1 MSKAFSRLRQLLIK
15 PIRLPHAA
23 PFVAAEG
30 QPPIFGFNSE
40 RDDIVRE
47 VVSRVQMR
55 LKAEGRP
62 LEYAINEVALD
73 EVRRL
78 ESQRDDEARLHL
90 GRWRA
95 MLRRCGKMSD
105 AEKATAL
112 REVCEHYARDV
123 AGNFDPR
130 VYAVAT
136 RAVPHALSAILKPS
150 SVKADVGQL
159 GLGPVAVDELM
170 RTEGELDL
178 LRRLWKK
185 GTLVFVPTHSS
196 NLDSVALG
204 YALMREQ
211 LPPVVYGAG
220 KNLFSNPIVSFFMH
234 NLGAYRVDRRIRAV
248 LYKDVLKTYAGV
260 MVERGYHSLFFPG
273 GTRSRSGLVEQRL
286 KLGLAGSAVEAFS
299 RNAVRGAMRPV
310 YFVPTTINYS
320 LVLEGETLIEDW
332 LKESGRARYIIEDD
346 EFSQI
351 ERWIAFFKKLGE
363 MEAPCTIR
371 FGRPVDPFGNT
382 IDDDGSSVGPHG
394 RPVDP
399 VGYVTRDGHAV
410 LDARRDAA
418 YTRELGQLLAERY
431 ETETV
436 LMATQVVSHVLFRT
450 LVQKAPGLDLF
461 GRLRLRGDVAV
472 TRDELRADL
481 GATLEKLRALESAG
495 AVRLSRLTRSA
506 APDQLVDRV
515 KAALSGYH
523 QRTVLTETNG
533 TLTLDDPTMLLYY
546 QNRLVAYAERV
557 ASDAQLPAAREIARI
572 GRATGAS

>member
-1 MSKAFSRLRQLLIK
+1 VSKVGSALRQLLTK
-15 PIRLPHAA
+15 PLRLPHLA
-23 PFVAAEG
+23 PFVAEPG

-40 RDDIVRE
+40 RGDIVRE
-47 VVSRVQMR
+47 VVTRVQAR
-55 LKAEGRP
+55 LKAEGKP
-62 LEYAINEVALD
+62 LEYALNEVAID

-78 ESQRDDEARLHL
+78 EGQRDDEARLHL
-90 GRWRA
+90 GRWRG
-95 MLRRCGKMSD
+95 LLKRCGRMND
-105 AEKATAL
+105 AEKAEAL
-112 REVCEHYARDV
+112 REVAEHYASDV

-130 VYAVAT
+130 VYAMAT
-136 RAVPHALSAILKPS
+136 RAIPHGLSAILKPS
-150 SVKADVGQL
+150 SVPADVGRL

-178 LRRLWKK
+178 LRKLWTK

-234 NLGAYRVDRRIRAV
+234 NLGAYRVDRRIRAA

-273 GTRSRSGLVEQRL
+273 GTRSRSGLVERRL

-299 RNAVRGAMRPV
+299 RNTVRGAPRPV

-332 LKESGRARYIIEDD
+332 LKESGKARYIIEDD

-351 ERWIAFFKKLGE
+351 DRWLAFFRKLGE

-371 FGRPVDPFGNT
+371 FGRPIDPFGNVV
-382 IDDDGSSVGPHG
+382 DDEGHSIGPHG

-399 VGYVTRDGHAV
+399 TGYVRRDGQAT
-410 LDARRDAA
+410 LDLRRDAA
-418 YTRELGQLLAERY
+418 YTRELGQLLAERF

-436 LMATQVVSHVLFRT
+436 LMATQVVSHVLFRA
-450 LVQKAPGLDLF
+450 LVQRSPGLDLF
-461 GRLRLRGDVAV
+461 GRLRLRGDVAL
-472 TRDELRADL
+472 TREELRSDL
-481 GATLEKLRALESAG
+481 GATLERLRELESTG
-495 AVRLSRLTRSA
+495 AVRLSRLCRTA
-506 APDQLVDRV
+506 APDELLDRV
-515 KAALSGYH
+515 SAAFSGYH
-523 QRTVLTETNG
+523 ERTILTETNG
-533 TLTLDDPTMLLYY
+533 TLTLEDPTMLLYY
-546 QNRLVAYAERV
+546 QNRLVAYAERI
-557 ASDAQLPAAREIARI
+557 AGDGQLAAAREIARVA
-572 GRATGAS
+572 RAGGAS